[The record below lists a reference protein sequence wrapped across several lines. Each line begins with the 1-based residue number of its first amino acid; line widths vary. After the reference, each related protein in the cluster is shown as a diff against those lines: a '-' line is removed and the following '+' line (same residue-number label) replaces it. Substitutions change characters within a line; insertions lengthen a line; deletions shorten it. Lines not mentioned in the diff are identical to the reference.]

1 MRFECAEPK
10 NTQGD
15 DICDMKQ
22 IAKDKEHR
30 LEMVV
35 MDRRPNWET

>member
-15 DICDMKQ
+15 DIRDMKQ

-30 LEMVV
+30 LEMVA
-35 MDRRPNWET
+35 MDRRLNFET